1 MNCNVNDR
9 VVLMEVYEFLLII
22 SLVVVVVGE
31 EAFFLLVREEVTA
44 EEEEEGVM
52 SSALVVATLD
62 AEFVRIRPSATSPT
76 PTVPTALF

>member
-22 SLVVVVVGE
+22 SLVVVVGEE

-44 EEEEEGVM
+44 EEEEGVM

-62 AEFVRIRPSATSPT
+62 AEFVHIRPSAATSPT
-76 PTVPTALF
+76 PPVPMALF